1 MNKKKRYSISMLLL
15 LVIMAITACTGKQS
29 DSADNDIVAY
39 KPQYYQ
45 YDLTFDGSEGVE
57 PNFYGMFVQGDSLYC
72 ISRDDSRMDMVNI
85 IDISTGKHSEKRL
98 DSTASYYRTGTGF
111 AGFKSKKLTIY
122 DENFDKTGEVDLS
135 KFIAELNA
143 SGESLLIYNGSNI
156 TLYG

>member
-57 PNFYGMFVQGDSLYC
+57 PNFYGMFVQ
-72 ISRDDSRMDMVNI
+72 
-85 IDISTGKHSEKRL
+85 
-98 DSTASYYRTGTGF
+98 
-111 AGFKSKKLTIY
+111 
-122 DENFDKTGEVDLS
+122 
-135 KFIAELNA
+135 
-143 SGESLLIYNGSNI
+143 
-156 TLYG
+156 